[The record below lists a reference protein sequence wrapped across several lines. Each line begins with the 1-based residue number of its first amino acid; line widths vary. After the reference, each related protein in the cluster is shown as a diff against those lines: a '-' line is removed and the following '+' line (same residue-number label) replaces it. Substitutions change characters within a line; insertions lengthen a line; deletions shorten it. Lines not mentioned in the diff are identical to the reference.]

1 LPASRARQA
10 DLEHA
15 SSDHRIV
22 RRMAGQ
28 SKRLTSTI
36 LQQGNPMKLVIAAA
50 LLTISASAHAGT
62 FSYEG
67 VTVHLQDGC
76 MSSSCVS
83 VYAPG
88 YGYYHGGHQAR
99 VRKVHKDTSRVAS
112 TVKKEDVAAAPGMP
126 AVATMPANALEAASP
141 AALTDAAPAK

>member
-1 LPASRARQA
+1 
-10 DLEHA
+10 
-15 SSDHRIV
+15 
-22 RRMAGQ
+22 
-28 SKRLTSTI
+28 
-36 LQQGNPMKLVIAAA
+36 MKIIAAA
-50 LLTISASAHAGT
+50 ILAISASAHAGT
-62 FSYEG
+62 YSYEG

-88 YGYYHGGHQAR
+88 YGYYHGGHQAK

-126 AVATMPANALEAASP
+126 AVATTPANALQAASP
-141 AALTDAAPAK
+141 AAPTDAAPAK